1 MSRKWRYMD
10 IHTHILPGVD
20 DGAPDMETSRAMI
33 RDAYE
38 QGVRY
43 IIATPHYRP
52 EMFEPSMKKVI
63 RVYHELRDYAEEV
76 GIGLRLGCEYY
87 RNEQMIRHL
96 DKKLRP
102 TMLGSRYVLTEF
114 STNDSF
120 VTVRNYIY
128 ELITKGYRPI
138 VAHVE
143 RYFCCQEP
151 ERIQELKKL
160 GAQIQINA
168 DSVLGYEG
176 HTIKKF
182 CAGLMKDDL
191 VDFIGSDAHNLEGRK
206 MNLGKCA
213 TYVRKKMGQDYAEEI
228 FVDNPR
234 RIWKSR

>member
-1 MSRKWRYMD
+1 MLVD
-10 IHTHILPGVD
+10 IHCHILPGVD

-102 TMLGSRYVLTEF
+102 TMLGSRYVLAEF

-176 HTIKKF
+176 HT
-182 CAGLMKDDL
+182 MKEDL

>member
-1 MSRKWRYMD
+1 MLVD
-10 IHTHILPGVD
+10 IHCHILPGVD

-182 CAGLMKDDL
+182 CAGLMKDDF

-213 TYVRKKMGQDYAEEI
+213 AYVRKKMGQDYAEEI

>member
-1 MSRKWRYMD
+1 MLVD
-10 IHTHILPGVD
+10 IHCHILPGVD
-20 DGAPDMETSRAMI
+20 DGATDMETSKAMI
-33 RDAYE
+33 REAYK

-43 IIATPHYRP
+43 MIATPHYRP
-52 EMFEPSMKKVI
+52 EMFEPSMSKVI
-63 RVYHELRDYAEEV
+63 SVYRKMRTYAAKI
-76 GIGLRLGCEYY
+76 GIDLRLGCEYY
-87 RNEQMIRHL
+87 RNDQIIYHL
-96 DKKLRP
+96 DNKLRP
-102 TMLGSRYVLTEF
+102 TMLGGKYVLTEF

-120 VTVRNYIY
+120 ITIRNCIY
-128 ELITKGYRPI
+128 ELIVRGYHPI
-138 VAHVE
+138 IAHVE

-213 TYVRKKMGQDYAEEI
+213 AYVRKKMGQDYAEEI
-228 FVDNPR
+228 FIDNPR

>member
-1 MSRKWRYMD
+1 MLVD
-10 IHTHILPGVD
+10 IHCHILPGVD

-151 ERIQELKKL
+151 ERIQKLKKL

-191 VDFIGSDAHNLEGRK
+191 VDFIWRGGR
-206 MNLGKCA
+206 
-213 TYVRKKMGQDYAEEI
+213 
-228 FVDNPR
+228 
-234 RIWKSR
+234 

>member
-1 MSRKWRYMD
+1 MLVD
-10 IHTHILPGVD
+10 IHCHILPGVD

-63 RVYHELRDYAEEV
+63 RDVKLVPYEEST
-76 GIGLRLGCEYY
+76 
-87 RNEQMIRHL
+87 EQMIRHL

-102 TMLGSRYVLTEF
+102 TMLGSRYVLAEF

-234 RIWKSR
+234 QIWKSR

>member
-1 MSRKWRYMD
+1 MLVD
-10 IHTHILPGVD
+10 IHCHILPGVD

-63 RVYHELRDYAEEV
+63 RVYHELRDYAAEV

-87 RNEQMIRHL
+87 RNEQMVRHL

-114 STNDSF
+114 STNDGF
-120 VTVRNYIY
+120 VTIRNYIY
-128 ELITKGYRPI
+128 ELIAKGYRPI
-138 VAHVE
+138 IAHVE

-151 ERIQELKKL
+151 EKVLELKKL
-160 GAQIQINA
+160 GALIQVNA

-176 HTIKKF
+176 HMIKKF
-182 CAGLMKDDL
+182 CATLMKNDL
-191 VDFIGSDAHNLEGRK
+191 VDFIGSDAHNLEDRK

-213 TYVRKKMGQDYAEEI
+213 AYVGKKMGQDYAEGI
-228 FVDNPR
+228 FIDNPR

>member
-1 MSRKWRYMD
+1 MLVD
-10 IHTHILPGVD
+10 IHCHILPGVD

-182 CAGLMKDDL
+182 CAGRMKDDL
-191 VDFIGSDAHNLEGRK
+191 VDFIGSDAHNLERRK

>member
-1 MSRKWRYMD
+1 MLVD
-10 IHTHILPGVD
+10 IHCHILPGVD

-151 ERIQELKKL
+151 ERIQKLKKL

-176 HTIKKF
+176 HTIKK
-182 CAGLMKDDL
+182 CCVGLMKDDL

>member
-1 MSRKWRYMD
+1 MLVD
-10 IHTHILPGVD
+10 IHCHILPGVD

-76 GIGLRLGCEYY
+76 GIGLRLGREYY

-213 TYVRKKMGQDYAEEI
+213 IYVRKKMGQDYAEEI

>member
-1 MSRKWRYMD
+1 MLVD
-10 IHTHILPGVD
+10 IHCHILPGVD

-151 ERIQELKKL
+151 ERIQKLKKL

-182 CAGLMKDDL
+182 CAVLMKDDL

>member
-1 MSRKWRYMD
+1 MLVD
-10 IHTHILPGVD
+10 IHCHILPGVD

-160 GAQIQINA
+160 GAQTQINA
-168 DSVLGYEG
+168 DSVLGKKGFTDTATSEG
-176 HTIKKF
+176 YTISV
-182 CAGLMKDDL
+182 LLSVDL
-191 VDFIGSDAHNLEGRK
+191 VSAF
-206 MNLGKCA
+206 
-213 TYVRKKMGQDYAEEI
+213 
-228 FVDNPR
+228 
-234 RIWKSR
+234 

>member
-1 MSRKWRYMD
+1 MLVD
-10 IHTHILPGVD
+10 IHCHILPGVD

-120 VTVRNYIY
+120 VTIRNYIY
-128 ELITKGYRPI
+128 ELLTKGYRPI

-160 GAQIQINA
+160 GTQIQINA

-176 HTIKKF
+176 YTIKKF
-182 CAGLMKDDL
+182 CASLMKDDL

>member
-1 MSRKWRYMD
+1 MLVD
-10 IHTHILPGVD
+10 IHCHILPGVD

-33 RDAYE
+33 RDAYG

-151 ERIQELKKL
+151 ERIQKLKKL

-182 CAGLMKDDL
+182 CAGLMKDYL

>member
-1 MSRKWRYMD
+1 MVLRRK
-10 IHTHILPGVD
+10 L
-20 DGAPDMETSRAMI
+20 
-33 RDAYE
+33 
-38 QGVRY
+38 
-43 IIATPHYRP
+43 
-52 EMFEPSMKKVI
+52 
-63 RVYHELRDYAEEV
+63 
-76 GIGLRLGCEYY
+76 
-87 RNEQMIRHL
+87 L
-96 DKKLRP
+96 DNLQ
-102 TMLGSRYVLTEF
+102 TY
-114 STNDSF
+114 
-120 VTVRNYIY
+120 
-128 ELITKGYRPI
+128 
-138 VAHVE
+138 VE

-151 ERIQELKKL
+151 ERIQKLKKL

-168 DSVLGYEG
+168 DSILGYEG

>member
-1 MSRKWRYMD
+1 MLVD
-10 IHTHILPGVD
+10 IHCHILPGVD

-160 GAQIQINA
+160 GFSFG
-168 DSVLGYEG
+168 DS
-176 HTIKKF
+176 
-182 CAGLMKDDL
+182 MSN
-191 VDFIGSDAHNLEGRK
+191 FIF
-206 MNLGKCA
+206 A
-213 TYVRKKMGQDYAEEI
+213 THERVPAKEI
-228 FVDNPR
+228 FEALREHNIFVRYFSKPR
-234 RIWKSR
+234 ISNYLRISIGTQQEMERLIAFLAVFLGE

>member
-1 MSRKWRYMD
+1 MLVD
-10 IHTHILPGVD
+10 IHCHILPGVD
-20 DGAPDMETSRAMI
+20 DGAPDMDTSKAMI
-33 RDAYE
+33 REAYE

-52 EMFEPSMKKVI
+52 EMFEPSMKKVLK
-63 RVYHELRDYAEEV
+63 VYRELREYAAEA

-96 DKKLRP
+96 DHKLRP

-128 ELITKGYRPI
+128 EL
-138 VAHVE
+138 VAHGYQPIIAHIE
-143 RYFCCQEP
+143 RYFCCQEL
-151 ERIQELKKL
+151 EKVLELKRL
-160 GAQIQINA
+160 GALIQVNA

-182 CAGLMKDDL
+182 CATLMKKDL
-191 VDFIGSDAHNLEGRK
+191 VGFIGSDAHNLGERK
-206 MNLGKCA
+206 MNLGKCSD
-213 TYVRKKMGQDYAEEI
+213 YVTRKMGQNYADTI
-228 FVDNPR
+228 FMENPR
-234 RIWKSR
+234 QIWKSR

>member
-1 MSRKWRYMD
+1 MLVD
-10 IHTHILPGVD
+10 IHCHILPGVD

-52 EMFEPSMKKVI
+52 EMFEPSMKKVT

>member
-1 MSRKWRYMD
+1 MLVD
-10 IHTHILPGVD
+10 IHCHILPGVD

-182 CAGLMKDDL
+182 CAGLMKDDR

>member
-1 MSRKWRYMD
+1 MLVD
-10 IHTHILPGVD
+10 IHCHILPGVD

-151 ERIQELKKL
+151 ERIQKLKKL

-182 CAGLMKDDL
+182 CVGLMKDDL

>member
-1 MSRKWRYMD
+1 MLVD
-10 IHTHILPGVD
+10 IHCHILPGVD

-151 ERIQELKKL
+151 ERIQKLKKL

-182 CAGLMKDDL
+182 LCRPD
-191 VDFIGSDAHNLEGRK
+191 ER
-206 MNLGKCA
+206 
-213 TYVRKKMGQDYAEEI
+213 
-228 FVDNPR
+228 
-234 RIWKSR
+234 